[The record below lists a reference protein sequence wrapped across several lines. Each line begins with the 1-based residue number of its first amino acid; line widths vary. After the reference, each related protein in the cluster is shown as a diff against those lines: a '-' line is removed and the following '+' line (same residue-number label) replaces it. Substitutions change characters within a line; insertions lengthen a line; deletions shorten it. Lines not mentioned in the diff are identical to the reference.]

1 MIGDQN
7 GNTLIYD
14 GWNRLVKV
22 TNSSGQIIAQYS
34 YNALNYAVTVTYPQ
48 GNSQIPAGTTNY
60 IYYSNQWQAIEVRT
74 GGTSVSDVSTQ
85 IVWSA
90 AYVNAAVLQDS
101 YASGVIQPDSRLY
114 FLQDANWD
122 TTAVVG
128 YDPTSGTWNVV
139 QRYVYDGYGNIT
151 ILNTDWSA
159 TPSGT
164 QPVVNSLYQ
173 GMQYDPITGLYY
185 GRARWYSTS
194 LGRWISQDPAGY
206 VNGANAYQFV
216 VGDPIGWVDPS
227 GGGWQG
233 LPWWVYVLTPENAFP
248 CTKRLQDICDRMMTV
263 ATEVVD
269 NLQSTPQQLAWAFDV
284 MHHGCGFSEVGA
296 PLTVTIMKVIP
307 HDYVPPGTG
316 TLVTLPLKVGIGAV
330 RGAHGY

>member
-1 MIGDQN
+1 MRERN
-7 GNTLIYD
+7 RGNLEHVRCSD
-14 GWNRLVKV
+14 
-22 TNSSGQIIAQYS
+22 SSTAEATRGRGSDTSAS
-34 YNALNYAVTVTYPQ
+34 AVRYGYVL
-48 GNSQIPAGTTNY
+48 
-60 IYYSNQWQAIEVRT
+60 
-74 GGTSVSDVSTQ
+74 
-85 IVWSA
+85 SA
-90 AYVNAAVLQDS
+90 AYPGAAAQAGFCGNDAGDDLSVDAAPLGVNAAILQDTHS
-101 YASGVIQPDSRLY
+101 SGVIQPNERLY

-128 YDPTSGTWNVV
+128 YDSTTQTWNVV

-151 ILNTDWSA
+151 ILNADWSA
-159 TPSGT
+159 APTGT
-164 QPVVNSLYQ
+164 QPMVNSLYQ
-173 GMQYDPITGLYY
+173 GMQYDPMTRLYY
-185 GRARWYSTS
+185 GRARWYSPS